1 MIPPYLLVLKNKS
14 QPTLQGADWFYALR
28 VCVVGSIQ
36 LLVLLLAHG
45 VLHHRRQADVL
56 ALVPWLH

>member
-1 MIPPYLLVLKNKS
+1 VLKNKS

-45 VLHHRRQADVL
+45 VLHHHRRQADVL